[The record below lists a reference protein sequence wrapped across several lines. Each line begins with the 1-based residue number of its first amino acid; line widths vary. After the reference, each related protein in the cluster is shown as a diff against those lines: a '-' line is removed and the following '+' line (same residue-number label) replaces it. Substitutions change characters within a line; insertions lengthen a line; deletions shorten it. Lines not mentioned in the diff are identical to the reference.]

1 MATLITI
8 SVDGDTSEDGG
19 AGFDSGTSADFNVFA
34 NGKGISLADLTASSL
49 NDDLYN
55 ANPRAHPDGIA
66 SNQVAK
72 AGSTTVFIN
81 KNPVH
86 RLGDARKDS
95 TTFGPGNDKIRV
107 S

>member
-1 MATLITI
+1 MADLKVI
-8 SVDGDTSEDGG
+8 SVEGDTSADGG
-19 AGFDSGTSADFNVFA
+19 AGFDSGTSSDFNVFA
-34 NGKGISLADLTASSL
+34 NGKGISLAGLTASSL

-55 ANPRAHPDGIA
+55 TNPRAHPDGIA
-66 SNQVAK
+66 SNQVAI
-72 AGSTTVFIN
+72 AGSATVFIN

-95 TTFGPGNDKIRV
+95 TTFGPGNDKVRV